1 MVQEKIGNIREI
13 VEEIMT
19 LLECKNREYGD
30 SYSKKDGVR
39 ITDLSGEQRISA
51 RIQEKLDRWST
62 AVKNGHRVSEDT
74 IVDLVGLL
82 LFLLEERRH
91 G

>member
-1 MVQEKIGNIREI
+1 MVEEKIGNVREI

-62 AVKNGHRVSEDT
+62 AVKNGQRVSEDT

>member
-1 MVQEKIGNIREI
+1 MVEEKIGNVREI

-19 LLECKNREYGD
+19 LLECKNKEYGD

-62 AVKNGHRVSEDT
+62 AVKNGQRVSEDT

>member
-1 MVQEKIGNIREI
+1 MVEEKIGNIREI

-62 AVKNGHRVSEDT
+62 AVKNGQRVSEDT

>member
-1 MVQEKIGNIREI
+1 MIDVKNLRIISDEI
-13 VEEIMT
+13 LS
-19 LLECKNREYGD
+19 LLEEKNSEYGD

-39 ITDLSGEQRISA
+39 VTNLKGEDRVDA

-62 AVKNGHRVSEDT
+62 AVMNESKVCEDV

-82 LFLLEERRH
+82 LIKLNFRRYE
-91 G
+91 

>member
-1 MVQEKIGNIREI
+1 MVEKIGNIREI

-62 AVKNGHRVSEDT
+62 AVKNGQRVSEDT

-82 LFLLEERRH
+82 LFLLENRRH

>member
-62 AVKNGHRVSEDT
+62 AVKNGQRVSEDT

>member
-1 MVQEKIGNIREI
+1 MVQEKIGNVREI

-62 AVKNGHRVSEDT
+62 AVKNGQRVSEDT

-82 LFLLEERRH
+82 LFLLENRRH

>member
-62 AVKNGHRVSEDT
+62 AVKNGQRVSEDT

-82 LFLLEERRH
+82 LFLLENRRH